1 MTLCKDDENE
11 LAIYIYIY
19 ITMLTV
25 GGGSRVVVWIQFH
38 LKITH
43 LNTWQE
49 FNPR

>member
-25 GGGSRVVVWIQFH
+25 GGGSRVVV
-38 LKITH
+38 
-43 LNTWQE
+43 
-49 FNPR
+49 